1 MTYQDRIHSMFD
13 WQIDGPLYSSL
24 LVIAILII
32 ICFFVF
38 FRFRRAYKREEYKK
52 RPKGLVFA
60 VEQYYGFA
68 NGFVRENM
76 GEGFNYFTVYFMALF
91 AYLFLSFIWGITG
104 MPSIIDWMAA
114 PLALAII
121 MFVIIHITAIRYQR
135 WRYFSRYVEPVPF
148 FLPINLVTM
157 WTPIISTTMRMFG
170 NCLSGSII
178 LGLIQWALSSL
189 SGKLFGALT
198 AAAQLN
204 YFPSWD
210 ISQSTVWTQVFLAPI
225 PMGILHLYFSLFT
238 AGIQTLVFASLNA
251 LWFAA
256 ERPESYQPKERVGKP
271 RRKEA

>member
-1 MTYQDRIHSMFD
+1 MTYQDRLNSMFKWD
-13 WQIDGPLYSSL
+13 MDGPMYSSL
-24 LVIAILII
+24 LVILILIVLCI
-32 ICFFVF
+32 FIF
-38 FRFRRAYKREEYKK
+38 FRFRRAYKRQEYKK
-52 RPKGLVFA
+52 RPKGLLFA
-60 VEQYYGFA
+60 AEQYYGFI
-68 NGFVRENM
+68 NGFVRNNM
-76 GEGFNYFTVYFMALF
+76 GEGFSYFNVYFMTLF

-104 MPSIIDWMAA
+104 MPSIIDWLAA

-121 MFVIIHITAIRYQR
+121 MFIIIQVTAIRYQR
-135 WRYFSRYVEPVPF
+135 WRYLHRFIEPVPV

-157 WTPIISTTMRMFG
+157 WTPILSTTMRMFG

-178 LGLIQWALSSL
+178 LGLIQWAMSSL
-189 SGKLFGALT
+189 SGKFFGALT
-198 AAAQLN
+198 AAAQMN

-210 ISQSTVWTQVFLAPI
+210 LNHSTVWTQIFLAPI

-256 ERPESYQPKERVGKP
+256 ERPEDYKPKERAAKP